1 MQETLLTVTVVVC
14 TVVALALL
22 MRALKQPVIIS
33 YLLAGLVV
41 SPYGLN
47 LLHSTEELE
56 LFSQMGVSFL
66 LFLVGMNLNPRVVKE
81 VGKVSLVAGMGQVVF
96 TAAVGYV
103 LGRLLGF
110 APVVSLYVAVALTF
124 SSTIIVMKLLTD
136 AGELETLHGRISTG
150 FLIVQDVIAMLLLV
164 AVSSMDG
171 GTEGW
176 EMILGRMALRGLTLA
191 SVLLVAG
198 LFLLPWLLK
207 AVAASQELLLLFSI
221 GWCFAIAALS
231 FSLGLSM
238 EIGALAAGIVLS
250 LSPYR
255 FEIGAKL
262 RPMRDFF
269 IVIFFV
275 LLGSQLV
282 LDDVAKQLVAVAVFS
297 LFVLVGNPLIIMF
310 LMGRMRYTKRTG
322 FRTGM
327 ALAQVS
333 EFSFILVALGVRLG
347 HVPPSVLSFV
357 TFVGLLTIALSTY
370 GIHHAERLY
379 GWLQQPLS
387 LFERQGKK
395 VDEHL
400 HMRQK
405 DHDIL
410 LLGYERIGLNVLE
423 ALRKMRKSFLVVD
436 YNPKA
441 ITELAKEGIDCKYG
455 DLGDAELLEEL
466 DFGRAKM
473 VVSTLRDFD
482 TTVLIVR
489 AVRAANKDAIVIV
502 VSQQV
507 DEALHLY
514 QLGASYVITPQ
525 FLSGYHT
532 SLLIE
537 EYGLDLKKFLTEKAR
552 HLEHLK
558 FSHKRMKAVMGRK

>member
-1 MQETLLTVTVVVC
+1 MQETLLTVAVVVC

-22 MRALKQPVIIS
+22 MRALRQPVIIS

-47 LLHSTEELE
+47 LLHSTEGLE

-66 LFLVGMNLNPRVVKE
+66 LFLVGMNLNPRVIKD
-81 VGKVSLVAGMGQVVF
+81 VGKVSLVAGVGQVLF
-96 TAAVGYV
+96 TSVAGYV
-103 LGRLLGF
+103 LGRMLGF
-110 APVVSLYVAVALTF
+110 APIVSLYVAVALTF

-150 FLIVQDVIAMLLLV
+150 FLIVQDVIAMVLLV
-164 AVSSMDG
+164 AVSSMSTG
-171 GTEGW
+171 SEGW
-176 EMILGRMALRGLTLA
+176 EIVLGRVALRGLSLV
-191 SVLLVAG
+191 SVLIVAG
-198 LFLLPWLLK
+198 VFLLPWILR

-255 FEIGAKL
+255 FEIAAKL

-275 LLGSQLV
+275 LLGSRLV
-282 LDDVAKQLVAVAVFS
+282 LDDVARQIAAVAVFS
-297 LFVLVGNPLIIMF
+297 AFVLIGNPLIVLL
-310 LMGRMRYTKRTG
+310 LMGRMRYTKRTS

-333 EFSFILVALGVRLG
+333 EFSFILIALGVRLG
-347 HVPPSVLSFV
+347 HLQPSVLSFV

-370 GIHHAERLY
+370 GILYAERLY
-379 GWLQQPLS
+379 RWLEGPLS
-387 LFERQGKK
+387 WFERPGKK
-395 VDEHL
+395 VDEHF
-400 HMRQK
+400 HARNK
-405 DHDIL
+405 DHEIM

-423 ALRKMRKSFLVVD
+423 SLKKMKRSFLVVD

-441 ITELAKEGIDCKYG
+441 IAELAREKIDCTYG
-455 DLGDAELLEEL
+455 DLGDTDFLEAL
-466 DFGRAKM
+466 DFRHAKM

-482 TTVLIVR
+482 TSVLIVR
-489 AVRAANKDAIVIV
+489 AARAANKDAIVIA

-558 FSHKRMKAVMGRK
+558 FSHKRMKAVLGRK